1 MKVAHVEF
9 DDGTVKRYELSEEEV
24 TDLTSAALYGN
35 GWLRLRHGE
44 ETTLINLGHVLIVEV
59 MPCE

>member
-24 TDLTSAALYGN
+24 TDLTSAAMYGS

-44 ETTLINLGHVLIVEV
+44 SMTLVNLGHVLLVEV